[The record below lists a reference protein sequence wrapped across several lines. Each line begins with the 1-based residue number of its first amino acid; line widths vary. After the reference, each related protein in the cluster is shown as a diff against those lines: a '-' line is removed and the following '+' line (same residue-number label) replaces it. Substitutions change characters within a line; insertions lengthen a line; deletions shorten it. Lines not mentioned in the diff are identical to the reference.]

1 MSPLPHSTA
10 MPLQELW
17 IRQLQREFADICF
30 QYRVD
35 LKPPVFEI
43 TSPATRLGG
52 WRAGYRI
59 LQLSRCLIE
68 KHPWPVTLQVLKHEM
83 AHQVCTEIFHNQSSG
98 HGPDFHKACEL
109 LGVAETFRRAGSD
122 LAGHIEQTDPGRCRT
137 AEGRRI
143 IGKITKLLALA
154 GLDNE
159 HEAALAMQ
167 RAGELLARHNLEQVR
182 AEEQSGYAHLVINTG
197 KKRLAGH
204 LKMICAILR
213 DYFYVQVVCST
224 LYDPRTNE
232 SYRTIEL
239 LGREENVPVA
249 EHCYHFLEDR
259 LAFLWSQ
266 NRCRHQGHHAR
277 TARNSYYLGLLR
289 GFAEKLSRQY
299 GREDNRGRTGP
310 QPTPGALVLA
320 RDRHLQ
326 SFISQR
332 FPRLRKVAGRGAKI
346 YRDTYNEAV
355 ATGRTIILHR
365 AVAERAEDR
374 GGLLE

>member
-1 MSPLPHSTA
+1 

-17 IRQLQREFADICF
+17 IRQLQLEYDDICF

-35 LKPPVFEI
+35 LIPPVFEI
-43 TSPATRLGG
+43 TRSTTRLGA
-52 WRAGYRI
+52 WRAEHRI
-59 LQLSRCLIE
+59 LQLSRYLIE
-68 KHPWPVTLQVLKHEM
+68 KHPWQVTLQVLKHEM
-83 AHQVCTEIFHNQSSG
+83 AHQVCTEVFHHRSGG

-109 LGVAETFRRAGSD
+109 LGVTAPFRRSGSD
-122 LAGHIEQTDPGRCRT
+122 LAGQIEQTDPGRCRT
-137 AEGRRI
+137 AAGRRI
-143 IGKITKLLALA
+143 IDRITKLLALA
-154 GLDNE
+154 GSDNE

-182 AEEQSGYAHLVINTG
+182 LAERSGYTHLVIDTG

-204 LKMICAILR
+204 IRVICAILR

-232 SYRTIEL
+232 TSRTIEL

-266 NRCRHQGHHAR
+266 NRSRHQGHAR

-289 GFAEKLSRQY
+289 GFAEKLSRQS
-299 GREDNRGRTGP
+299 GRQDSREQTGP
-310 QPTPGALVLA
+310 QPTPGALILA

-332 FPRLRKVAGRGAKI
+332 FPRLRKVSGRGARI

-365 AVAERAEDR
+365 AVTEQAADR

>member
-1 MSPLPHSTA
+1 MSPLPHSAA

-17 IRQLQREFADICF
+17 IRQLQREYDDICF

-35 LKPPVFEI
+35 LQPPVFEI
-43 TSPATRLGG
+43 TRSTTRLGV
-52 WRAGYRI
+52 WRAEHRV
-59 LQLSRCLIE
+59 LQLSRYLIE
-68 KHPWPVTLQVLKHEM
+68 KHPWQVTLQVLKHEM
-83 AHQVCTEIFHNQSSG
+83 AHQVCTEIFHHRSGG

-109 LGVAETFRRAGSD
+109 LGVAAPFRRSGSD
-122 LAGHIEQTDPGRCRT
+122 LAGQIEQTDPGRCRT

-154 GLDNE
+154 GSDNE

-182 AEEQSGYAHLVINTG
+182 LAERSGYTHLIINTG

-204 LKMICAILR
+204 IRVICAILR

-224 LYDPRTNE
+224 IYDPRTNE
-232 SYRTIEL
+232 TYRTIEL

-266 NRCRHQGHHAR
+266 NRSRHQGHAR

-289 GFAEKLSRQY
+289 GFAEKLSRQA
-299 GREDNRGRTGP
+299 GRKDNPGQTGP

-320 RDRHLQ
+320 GDRHLQ

-332 FPRLRKVAGRGAKI
+332 FPRLRKVSGRSARI

>member
-1 MSPLPHSTA
+1 MS
-10 MPLQELW
+10 LQELW
-17 IRQLQREFADICF
+17 ICQLQQEYDDICF
-30 QYRVD
+30 QYRID
-35 LKPPVFEI
+35 LRPPVFEI
-43 TSPATRLGG
+43 TCSTTRMGV
-52 WRAGYRI
+52 WQAGHRI
-59 LQLSRCLIE
+59 LQLSRYLIE
-68 KHPWPVTLQVLKHEM
+68 TYPWDVTLQVLKHEM
-83 AHQVCTEIFHNQSSG
+83 AHQVCTEIFHNRPSG
-98 HGPDFHKACEL
+98 HGPDFHRACEL
-109 LGVAETFRRAGSD
+109 LGVAETFRQVGSD
-122 LAGHIEQTDPGRCRT
+122 LAGKIEQTDPGRCRT

-154 GLDNE
+154 GSDNE

-182 AEEQSGYAHLVINTG
+182 VEERNGYAHLIINTG
-197 KKRLAGH
+197 KKRLASH
-204 LKMICAILR
+204 IRVICAILR

-224 LYDPRTNE
+224 IYDPRTNE
-232 SYRTIEL
+232 TYRTIEL

-266 NRCRHQGHHAR
+266 NRSRHHGHAR

-289 GFAEKLSRQY
+289 GFTEKLSCRI
-299 GREDNRGRTGP
+299 GGEDSREQTGP

-332 FPRLRKVAGRGAKI
+332 FPRLRKVSGRSARI

-365 AVAERAEDR
+365 AVAERVADQD
-374 GGLLE
+374 GLLE